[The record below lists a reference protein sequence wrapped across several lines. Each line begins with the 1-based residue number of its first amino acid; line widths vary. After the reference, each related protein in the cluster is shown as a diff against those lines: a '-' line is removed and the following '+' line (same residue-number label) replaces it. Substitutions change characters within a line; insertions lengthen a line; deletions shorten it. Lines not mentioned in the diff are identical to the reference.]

1 MFVNCH
7 SLSWILDIM
16 EIKIFTKPYC
26 SYCYAA
32 KNLLTKRG
40 FSYEEVALSDNPTL
54 EQEMRD
60 LTGGT
65 TVPQILIDNTPIG
78 GFTELVEL
86 DKAGKLTPPKVTAN
100 A

>member
-1 MFVNCH
+1 MQ
-7 SLSWILDIM
+7 
-16 EIKIFTKPYC
+16 IKIYTKAYC

-40 FSYEEVALSDNPTL
+40 FTYEEVALSVDFAA

-65 TVPQILIDNTPIG
+65 TVPQILINNTPIG

-86 DKAGKLTPPKVTAN
+86 DRAGELKTPKVTSN

>member
-1 MFVNCH
+1 
-7 SLSWILDIM
+7 M
-16 EIKIFTKPYC
+16 EIKIFTKAYC

-40 FSYEEVALSDNPTL
+40 FTYEEVALSDNFTL
-54 EQEMRD
+54 EQEMRN

-86 DKAGKLTPPKVTAN
+86 DKAGKLTGAKVTAN

>member
-1 MFVNCH
+1 MQ
-7 SLSWILDIM
+7 
-16 EIKIFTKPYC
+16 IKIYTKSYC

-40 FSYEEVALSDNPTL
+40 FTYEEVELSDNFAA

-65 TVPQILIDNTPIG
+65 TVPQILINNAPIG

-86 DKAGKLTPPKVTAN
+86 DRAGELKTPKAASN

>member
-1 MFVNCH
+1 MQ
-7 SLSWILDIM
+7 
-16 EIKIFTKPYC
+16 IKIYTKAYC

-40 FSYEEVALSDNPTL
+40 LAFEETELSGNFKA

-65 TVPQILIDNTPIG
+65 TVPQILFNGTPIG

-86 DKAGKLTPPKVTAN
+86 DTAGQLKVVKVTSN

>member
-1 MFVNCH
+1 
-7 SLSWILDIM
+7 M
-16 EIKIFTKPYC
+16 EIKIFTKAYC

-40 FSYEEVALSDNPTL
+40 LTYEELALSGNFTL
-54 EQEMRD
+54 EQEMRN

>member
-1 MFVNCH
+1 MQ
-7 SLSWILDIM
+7 
-16 EIKIFTKPYC
+16 IKIYTKAYC

-40 FSYEEVALSDNPTL
+40 FTYEEVALSDDFAA
-54 EQEMRD
+54 EQEMRN

-65 TVPQILIDNTPIG
+65 TVPQILINDTPIG

-86 DKAGKLTPPKVTAN
+86 DRTDELQTPKATSN

>member
-1 MFVNCH
+1 MQ
-7 SLSWILDIM
+7 
-16 EIKIFTKPYC
+16 IKIFTKAYC

-40 FSYEEVALSDNPTL
+40 LTYEEVALSDNFAL
-54 EQEMRD
+54 EQEMRK

-78 GFTELVEL
+78 GFNELVEL
-86 DKAGKLTPPKVTAN
+86 DRTGKLRASGPPPNT
-100 A
+100 

>member
-1 MFVNCH
+1 
-7 SLSWILDIM
+7 M
-16 EIKIFTKPYC
+16 EIKIFTKAYC

-32 KNLLTKRG
+32 KNLLSKRG
-40 FSYEEVALSDNPTL
+40 FTYEEVNLSENLAL
-54 EQEMRD
+54 EQDMRD

-86 DKAGKLTPPKVTAN
+86 DRAGKLNDSGILSEA
-100 A
+100 

>member
-1 MFVNCH
+1 MQ
-7 SLSWILDIM
+7 
-16 EIKIFTKPYC
+16 IKIYTKSYC

-32 KNLLTKRG
+32 KNLLMKRG
-40 FSYEEVALSDNPTL
+40 LAFEETELSGNFKA

-65 TVPQILIDNTPIG
+65 TVPQILINGTPIG

-86 DKAGKLTPPKVTAN
+86 DTAGQLKAAKTPSN

>member
-1 MFVNCH
+1 MQ
-7 SLSWILDIM
+7 
-16 EIKIFTKPYC
+16 IKIYTKSYC

-40 FSYEEVALSDNPTL
+40 FTYEEIALSADFAV

-65 TVPQILIDNTPIG
+65 TVPQILINNTPIG

-86 DKAGKLTPPKVTAN
+86 DRAGELKTPKATS
-100 A
+100 

>member
-1 MFVNCH
+1 MQ
-7 SLSWILDIM
+7 
-16 EIKIFTKPYC
+16 IKIYTKAYC

-40 FSYEEVALSDNPTL
+40 YTYEEVDLSDDFAA

-65 TVPQILIDNTPIG
+65 TVPQILIENTPIG

-86 DKAGKLTPPKVTAN
+86 DRAGKLKTPKTTSN

>member
-1 MFVNCH
+1 MQ
-7 SLSWILDIM
+7 
-16 EIKIFTKPYC
+16 IKIYTKAYC

-40 FSYEEVALSDNPTL
+40 LAFEETELSGNFKA

-65 TVPQILIDNTPIG
+65 TVPQILINGTPIG

-86 DKAGKLTPPKVTAN
+86 DTAGQLKVVKVTSN

>member
-1 MFVNCH
+1 MQ
-7 SLSWILDIM
+7 
-16 EIKIFTKPYC
+16 IKIYTKAYC

-40 FSYEEVALSDNPTL
+40 FTFEEVALSGDFAA
-54 EQEMRD
+54 EREMHD

-65 TVPQILIDNTPIG
+65 TVPQILINDTAIG

-86 DKAGKLTPPKVTAN
+86 DRAGELKASEATPDA
-100 A
+100 

>member
-1 MFVNCH
+1 
-7 SLSWILDIM
+7 M
-16 EIKIFTKPYC
+16 EIKIYTKAYC

-40 FSYEEVALSDNPTL
+40 FTYEEVNLSEDIAL
-54 EQEMRD
+54 EQDMRN

-86 DKAGKLTPPKVTAN
+86 DRAGKLKSSEITSET
-100 A
+100 

>member
-1 MFVNCH
+1 LNRTKLTFT
-7 SLSWILDIM
+7 LIIM
-16 EIKIFTKPYC
+16 QIKIYTKAYC

-40 FSYEEVALSDNPTL
+40 LAFEEVALSGDFTL

-65 TVPQILIDNTPIG
+65 TVPQILINGTPIG
-78 GFTELVEL
+78 GYTELVEL
-86 DKAGKLTPPKVTAN
+86 DIEGKLEAPEATSN

>member
-1 MFVNCH
+1 
-7 SLSWILDIM
+7 M
-16 EIKIFTKPYC
+16 EIKIYTKAYC
-26 SYCYAA
+26 SYCFAA

-40 FSYEEVALSDNPTL
+40 FTYEEVELSNDFAV
-54 EQEMRD
+54 EQDMRN

-86 DKAGKLTPPKVTAN
+86 DRAGKLKASEATSEA
-100 A
+100 

>member
-1 MFVNCH
+1 MQ
-7 SLSWILDIM
+7 
-16 EIKIFTKPYC
+16 IKIYTKAYC

-40 FSYEEVALSDNPTL
+40 FTYEEVALSGDFAV

-65 TVPQILIDNTPIG
+65 SVPQILINNTPIG

-86 DKAGKLTPPKVTAN
+86 DREGELKTPKATSN

>member
-1 MFVNCH
+1 MP
-7 SLSWILDIM
+7 
-16 EIKIFTKPYC
+16 IKIYTKAYC

-40 FSYEEVALSDNPTL
+40 LAFDEAELSGNL
-54 EQEMRD
+54 EAEQEMRD
-60 LTGGT
+60 LTGGR
-65 TVPQILIDNTPIG
+65 TVPQILIDGTPIG

-86 DKAGKLTPPKVTAN
+86 DRTGQLKAAKITSN

>member
-1 MFVNCH
+1 MQ
-7 SLSWILDIM
+7 
-16 EIKIFTKPYC
+16 IKIYTKSYC

-40 FSYEEVALSDNPTL
+40 LAYEETELSGNFSA

-65 TVPQILIDNTPIG
+65 TVPQIIIDGTPIG

-86 DKAGKLTPPKVTAN
+86 DRSGRLKLEKQASKV
-100 A
+100 